1 MPYRLFCEFSFVI
14 KNHFNCIEQK
24 KFRHGQSQQMTTFF
38 QRVIT
43 FLWKYSFFCLKIF
56 TWLPKNKEIKLIFVG
71 ILPTKKVKSTFI
83 GTLLHPEDKAVPS
96 WASRAITV
104 DALSTPFLSS
114 VGIKSKF

>member
-14 KNHFNCIEQK
+14 KNHFNCIEQN

-71 ILPTKKVKSTFI
+71 ILPTKIVKSTFI